1 MPVLLATNKKNY
13 FVQLCVE
20 GKRYY
25 LGTYGTRVKAEV
37 IEREALTAYEQGGQ
51 AGLTEFQ
58 NTLNY
63 KRVGARK
70 QPVTRGNMHLIKKQ
84 EKTIARPELKDIKGL
99 SISNG
104 QELAVVKYLQNRN
117 YVTALELAA
126 AMRMSEQDAMVHL
139 NTLLKNGYANREGK
153 VFYIKSN

>member
-20 GKRYY
+20 SKRYY
-25 LGTYGTRVKAEV
+25 LGTYGTRFKAEV
-37 IEREALTAYEQGGQ
+37 IEREGLTAYEQGGQ

-70 QPVTRGNMHLIKKQ
+70 QPVTRGN
-84 EKTIARPELKDIKGL
+84 TIAILGTFANTAKVLSLKMIDYENNNASK
-99 SISNG
+99 
-104 QELAVVKYLQNRN
+104 K
-117 YVTALELAA
+117 
-126 AMRMSEQDAMVHL
+126 
-139 NTLLKNGYANREGK
+139 
-153 VFYIKSN
+153 